1 MSDALAPR
9 LILYHKQ
16 ATSART
22 RFVRFADSLLA
33 FAALPP
39 LSVVGPEDAAQSAV
53 VPHPAPLLRQAE
65 QRFGLGKDDLRAEA
79 DFYAEVHTPDGIVTV
94 LLAEFTS
101 IDPPFA
107 AVTEA
112 EPLFGPRPA
121 DVSSPSPKH
130 VACPPL
136 NWNWCVALTP

>member
-1 MSDALAPR
+1 MSEALAPR

-33 FAALPP
+33 FTALPP
-39 LSVVGPEDAAQSAV
+39 LAVVCPEDAAQSAV

-65 QRFGLGKDDLRAEA
+65 QRLGLSHGDLRAEA
-79 DFYAEVHTPDGIVTV
+79 DFYAEVDTPDGIVAV

-107 AVTEA
+107 AVAEAGGRFVAITEA
-112 EPLFGPRPA
+112 RGLPA
-121 DVSSPSPKH
+121 VELEL
-130 VACPPL
+130 VRRAYT
-136 NWNWCVALTP
+136 VIIG